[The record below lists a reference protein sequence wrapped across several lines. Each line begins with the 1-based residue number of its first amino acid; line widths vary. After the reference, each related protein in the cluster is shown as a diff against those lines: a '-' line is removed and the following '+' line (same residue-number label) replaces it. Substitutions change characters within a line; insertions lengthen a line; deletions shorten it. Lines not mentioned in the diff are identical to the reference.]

1 MILFSE
7 IMNKTRRNL
16 LAMAGVIST
25 VLGITWAIP
34 SILQEKYTLA
44 VISVILIIGGLIL
57 LAISFGE

>member
-1 MILFSE
+1 
-7 IMNKTRRNL
+7 MNKTRRNL